1 MQKISG
7 LNANYLKWIFLF
19 SLAILWGS
27 SFILIKKGLVGL
39 TPVQLT
45 ALRVLIT
52 GIFLGIIGFKKIKQ
66 IQPKQWIWI
75 AISGFIGTMFPTLLF
90 SYAETEIDSAI
101 ASILNS
107 TVPLLALI
115 VGISFFGARFF
126 KKQFIGV
133 VIGLLGSALLILAGA
148 SLNPNQNYWFAVLPV
163 IASLMYAFNANILK
177 TYLEKISAL
186 GIATGSF
193 LILIP
198 PSLVILYFSDF
209 FDSEFLIQE
218 EVKTSI
224 FYVLILAL
232 LGTALA
238 KILFNRLIQLSNP
251 VFSTSVT
258 YLIPV
263 VALFWGFLDGEEFNL
278 FQLGAGVV
286 ILIGVYI
293 SNRKKRKKHIQTEK
307 LSS

>member
-1 MQKISG
+1 
-7 LNANYLKWIFLF
+7 LNANSLKWIFLF
-19 SLAILWGS
+19 SLALLWGS

-39 TPVQLT
+39 SPLQLT

-52 GIFLGIIGFKKIKQ
+52 GVFLGIIGFKKIKQ
-66 IQPKQWIWI
+66 IQKWQWKWI

-107 TVPLLALI
+107 TVPLLAL
-115 VGISFFGARFF
+115 VTGVMFFSNQFI
-126 KKQFIGV
+126 KKQFIGII
-133 VIGLLGSALLILAGA
+133 IGLVGSVLLILAGA
-148 SLNPNQNYWFAVLPV
+148 SLNPNQNYWFAALPV

-177 TYLEKISAL
+177 SYLERISAL

-198 PSLVILYFSDF
+198 FALGILAFTGF
-209 FDSEFLIQE
+209 FNAEFLAQD
-218 EVKTSI
+218 EVQTSLL
-224 FYVLILAL
+224 YVTVLAL
-232 LGTALA
+232 FGTALA
-238 KILFNRLIQLSNP
+238 KIIFNRLIQLSNA

-263 VALFWGFLDGEEFNL
+263 VALFWGFLDGEQFNL
-278 FQLGAGVV
+278 FQLAAGGV
-286 ILIGVYI
+286 ILLGVYI
-293 SNRKKRKKHIQTEK
+293 SNRKKKQKKEK
-307 LSS
+307 VESLES

>member
-1 MQKISG
+1 M
-7 LNANYLKWIFLF
+7 NANSLKWIFLF
-19 SLAILWGS
+19 SLALLWGS

-39 TPVQLT
+39 SPLQLT

-52 GIFLGIIGFKKIKQ
+52 GVFLGIIGFKKIKQ
-66 IQPKQWIWI
+66 IQKWQWKWI

-107 TVPLLALI
+107 TVPLLAL
-115 VGISFFGARFF
+115 VTGVMFFSNQFI
-126 KKQFIGV
+126 KKQFIGII
-133 VIGLLGSALLILAGA
+133 IGLVGSVLLILAGA
-148 SLNPNQNYWFAVLPV
+148 SLNPNQNYWFAALPV

-177 TYLEKISAL
+177 SYLERISAL

-198 PSLVILYFSDF
+198 FALGILAFTGF
-209 FDSEFLIQE
+209 FNAEFLAQD
-218 EVKTSI
+218 EVQTSLL
-224 FYVLILAL
+224 YVTVLAL
-232 LGTALA
+232 FGTALA
-238 KILFNRLIQLSNP
+238 KIIFNRLIQLSNA

-263 VALFWGFLDGEEFNL
+263 VALFWGFLDGEQFNL
-278 FQLGAGVV
+278 FQLAAGGV
-286 ILIGVYI
+286 ILLGVYI
-293 SNRKKRKKHIQTEK
+293 SNRKKKQKKEK
-307 LSS
+307 VESLES

>member
-1 MQKISG
+1 MG
-7 LNANYLKWIFLF
+7 LNANQLKWVFLF
-19 SLAILWGS
+19 SLAFLWGS

-39 TPVQLT
+39 SPLQLT

-66 IQPKQWIWI
+66 IQKWQWKWI
-75 AISGFIGTMFPTLLF
+75 AISGFIGTMLPTLLF

-107 TVPLLALI
+107 TVPILAL
-115 VGISFFGARFF
+115 VTGILFFSNQFI

-133 VIGLLGSALLILAGA
+133 VVGLVGSVLLILAGA

-177 TYLEKISAL
+177 SYLEKISAL

-198 PSLVILYFSDF
+198 FALGILLFTGF
-209 FDSEFLIQE
+209 FNTEFLAQDA
-218 EVKTSI
+218 VQTSLL
-224 FYVLILAL
+224 YVTVLAL
-232 LGTALA
+232 FGTALA
-238 KILFNRLIQLSNP
+238 KIIFNRLIQLSNA

-263 VALFWGFLDGEEFNL
+263 VALSWGVLDGEQFNL
-278 FQLGAGVV
+278 FQLAAGGV
-286 ILIGVYI
+286 ILLGVYI
-293 SNRKKRKKHIQTEK
+293 SNRKKKN
-307 LSS
+307 